1 MRCDQCHEREAVVH
15 LTQIAEE
22 QVVTV
27 HLCERC
33 AAEKGVESSAS
44 LGKTPVGTFLASMGK
59 GMDLASAMPGLTPS
73 GACPTCHATL
83 SDFRESGRLGCAE
96 CYRTFE
102 GSLRDLLRRLH
113 GSSRHVGKRYA
124 PPGET
129 LLTSLPS
136 LSSCASSSGWRSR
149 RRTSS
154 WPRNCVTGCGW
165 SRGRLID
172 LSLLPTAA
180 WRGWTPAGR

>member
-59 GMDLASAMPGLTPS
+59 GMDLASAMPGLTPA

-113 GSSRHVGKRYA
+113 GSSRHIGKRYA
-124 PPGET
+124 PPGEV
-129 LLTSLPS
+129 LLASLPS
-136 LSSCASSSGWRSR
+136 TDQLREQL
-149 RRTSS
+149 
-154 WPRNCVTGCGW
+154 
-165 SRGRLID
+165 RLAVEAENFE
-172 LSLLPTAA
+172 LAA
-180 WRGWTPAGR
+180 ELRDRLRVVEGAA